1 MRLSDAG
8 PGWDRFEGGRNRSR
22 DRTPASVRRRRDSG
36 AYGLVGPKEPGAVAV
51 DRAVGRG
58 GGVPVPVRVHPQAI
72 DLSQLDAPTTVGSG
86 RLPVSATLLVCLP
99 AIIPTLWM
107 GGMVLLALAVRY

>member
-1 MRLSDAG
+1 MPVPAGTALRAAGTATGTGLRRAYAG
-8 PGWDRFEGGRNRSR
+8 PRQWSH
-22 DRTPASVRRRRDSG
+22 
-36 AYGLVGPKEPGAVAV
+36 GLVGPAEPGAVAV
-51 DRAVGRG
+51 GGAGRGG
-58 GGVPVPVRVHPQAI
+58 GGVPVPVSVHPQAI
-72 DLSQLDAPTTVGSG
+72 DLSQLDGPTAVGSG